1 MIEGAKIVKGYRLGS
16 ESLVAEWGNAR
27 RIEIEK
33 RSAQTCLELQA
44 EPWLAPTVLDKAA
57 VSSGME
63 TGKISLSPRFF
74 ENELKAYSDWR
85 EAFWRELVQNSVD
98 AGCRN
103 INIGFAGSSDEP
115 EVIFSDDGPGMSQQ
129 TLRDVYFQLGASTKG
144 SEDIGGFG
152 RARMLTCFAHDRYW
166 VKSRDYIA
174 TGRGASFQIAA
185 NPDSF
190 THGCE
195 IGVRLLN
202 SGGDIAM
209 KSRLVS
215 FLSTCQLD
223 CRVLVE
229 GEEFTTWA
237 YRYRKA
243 GELSFAAIHVNRS
256 QSPQIL
262 VRVNGVAMFTR
273 WTSAKARIIL
283 EIPPD
288 VARHVL
294 TSNRDGLRHR
304 CQEEFDRYLE
314 KLSADCSSAVKER
327 FAPLKTFFGQA
338 TRTIRRKSAAPEPCA
353 PMPEPLLVPNLTML
367 APLPRLGPPTDVFF
381 NPPDSS
387 LPEFVLYTDCQSR
400 KLRAAAKRFTPQAI
414 AGTRRERLLSG
425 WTCACEIALGALLE
439 ITGGGSIDFA
449 PGFVF
454 SDDAKAVCI
463 SGDGIHSLLL
473 RPVDEN
479 GRSAYSVS
487 APSTAHQLL
496 AAAAHEAAHVVHS
509 CHNEDFAAT
518 LTELFGKVSA
528 HAKLVRVALRGRKSQ
543 CIQAGNTYSEAA

>member
-1 MIEGAKIVKGYRLGS
+1 
-16 ESLVAEWGNAR
+16 
-27 RIEIEK
+27 
-33 RSAQTCLELQA
+33 
-44 EPWLAPTVLDKAA
+44 
-57 VSSGME
+57 
-63 TGKISLSPRFF
+63 
-74 ENELKAYSDWR
+74 
-85 EAFWRELVQNSVD
+85 
-98 AGCRN
+98 
-103 INIGFAGSSDEP
+103 
-115 EVIFSDDGPGMSQQ
+115 MSQE

-144 SEDIGGFG
+144 ADDIGGFG
-152 RARMLTCFAHDRYW
+152 RARMLTCFAHSSYW
-166 VKSRDYIA
+166 VKSRDYMA
-174 TGRGASFQIAA
+174 TGCGASFQIAA

-190 THGCE
+190 TNGCE

-209 KSRLVS
+209 KSRLIS
-215 FLSTCQLD
+215 FLLTCQLD
-223 CRVLVE
+223 CRVMVE
-229 GEEFTTWA
+229 GEEFTSWA

-243 GELSFAAIHVNRS
+243 GELSFASIHVNRS
-256 QSPQIL
+256 QVPQIV

-283 EIPPD
+283 EIPAN

-304 CQEEFDRYLE
+304 YQEEFDRYLE
-314 KLSADCSSAVKER
+314 KLSADCNSAVKER
-327 FAPLKTFFGQA
+327 FAPHKTFFGQA

-353 PMPEPLLVPNLTML
+353 LMPEPVPVPHLTML
-367 APLPRLGPPTDVFF
+367 APLPRLGPPTDVSF
-381 NPPDSS
+381 NPPDNS
-387 LPEFVLYTDCQSR
+387 LPQFVLYTDCQSR

-425 WTCACEIALGALLE
+425 WTCACEIALGALLDL
-439 ITGGGSIDFA
+439 TGGGSIDFA

-496 AAAAHEAAHVVHS
+496 AAAAHEAAHVIHS

-528 HAKLVRVALRGRKSQ
+528 HAKLVRAALRCPK
-543 CIQAGNTYSEAA
+543 AASRRAEKPQLAAA

>member
-1 MIEGAKIVKGYRLGS
+1 MNELCAGP
-16 ESLVAEWGNAR
+16 EPSLAEWGD
-27 RIEIEK
+27 
-33 RSAQTCLELQA
+33 AQGATTQKGIVQTRPNLQ
-44 EPWLAPTVLDKAA
+44 PPGPSSTVTDPAA

-63 TGKISLSPRFF
+63 TGTISLSPRFF

-85 EAFWRELVQNSVD
+85 EAFWRELIQNSVD

-103 INIGFAGSSDEP
+103 ISIRFAGSSDEP
-115 EVIFSDDGPGMSQQ
+115 EVIFRDDGPGMSQE

-144 SEDIGGFG
+144 AGDIGGFG
-152 RARMLTCFAHDRYW
+152 RARMLTCFAHSSYW
-166 VKSRDYIA
+166 VKSRDYMA
-174 TGRGASFQIAA
+174 TGCGASFQIAA

-190 THGCE
+190 TDGCE
-195 IGVRLLN
+195 VGVRLLN

-223 CRVLVE
+223 CRVMVE
-229 GEEFTTWA
+229 GEEFAAWA
-237 YRYRKA
+237 YRYRKS
-243 GELSFAAIHVNRS
+243 GELSFAGIHVNRS
-256 QSPQIL
+256 QPPQIL

-283 EIPPD
+283 EIPAD
-288 VARHVL
+288 VARNVL

-304 CQEEFDRYLE
+304 YQEEFDRYLE
-314 KLSADCSSAVKER
+314 KLSADCNSAVKER

-338 TRTIRRKSAAPEPCA
+338 TRTIRRKSAATKLCTPLPVPA
-353 PMPEPLLVPNLTML
+353 PHLSIPV
-367 APLPRLGPPTDVFF
+367 PLPRLGPPTDVSFE
-381 NPPDSS
+381 PSGSS

-414 AGTRRERLLSG
+414 AGTRRERLLTG
-425 WTCACEIALGALLE
+425 WTCACEIALGALLD

-496 AAAAHEAAHVVHS
+496 AAAAHEAAHVIHS

-518 LTELFGKVSA
+518 LTELFGKVSSD
-528 HAKLVRVALRGRKSQ
+528 AKLVRAALRFPNSASRRPEK
-543 CIQAGNTYSEAA
+543 THLAAA

>member
-1 MIEGAKIVKGYRLGS
+1 MNDAEKLVNEFCAVP
-16 ESLVAEWGNAR
+16 ESLVAEHVTAR
-27 RIEIEK
+27 RSRIE
-33 RSAQTCLELQA
+33 RPLAQTCENRPA
-44 EPWLAPTVLDKAA
+44 DPWPTRTVLDAAA
-57 VSSGME
+57 VSSAVE
-63 TGKISLSPRFF
+63 TGSISVSPRFF
-74 ENELKAYSDWR
+74 ENELKAYSEWR

-103 INIGFAGSSDEP
+103 INISFAGSSDEP
-115 EVIFSDDGPGMSQQ
+115 EVIFSDDGPGMSQE

-144 SEDIGGFG
+144 ADDIGGFG

-190 THGCE
+190 TNGCE
-195 IGVRLLN
+195 VGVRLLN
-202 SGGDIAM
+202 SGGDVAM
-209 KSRLVS
+209 KSRLIS
-215 FLSTCQLD
+215 FLLTCQLD
-223 CRVLVE
+223 CQVLVE

-237 YRYRKA
+237 HRYRKA

-256 QSPQIL
+256 QSPQIV

-304 CQEEFDRYLE
+304 YQEEFDRYLE
-314 KLSADCSSAVKER
+314 KLSADCTSAVKEQ
-327 FAPLKTFFGQA
+327 FSPLKTFFGQA
-338 TRTIRRKSAAPEPCA
+338 TRTIRRKSTGPELHVPLPEP
-353 PMPEPLLVPNLTML
+353 VPVPHLTML
-367 APLPRLGPPTDVFF
+367 APLPRLGPPTEVSF
-381 NPPDSS
+381 NPPGSS

-400 KLRAAAKRFTPQAI
+400 KLRAAAKRFTPEAI

-425 WTCACEIALGALLE
+425 WTCACEIALGALLDL
-439 ITGGGSIDFA
+439 TAGDSIDFA

-454 SDDAKAVCI
+454 SDNAKAVCV
-463 SGDGIHSLLL
+463 SSDGIHSLLL

-496 AAAAHEAAHVVHS
+496 AVAAHEAAHVIHS
-509 CHNEDFAAT
+509 CHNEDFAST

-528 HAKLVRVALRGRKSQ
+528 HAKLVRAALRGPKSDG
-543 CIQAGNTYSEAA
+543 IRVL

>member
-1 MIEGAKIVKGYRLGS
+1 MNNADLLLNELCAAP
-16 ESLVAEWGNAR
+16 EPSLAEWGD
-27 RIEIEK
+27 
-33 RSAQTCLELQA
+33 AQGATTQKAIMQTQPNLQ
-44 EPWLAPTVLDKAA
+44 PPGPSSTVPDAAA
-57 VSSGME
+57 VSSRME
-63 TGKISLSPRFF
+63 TGTISLSPRFF

-103 INIGFAGSSDEP
+103 ISIRFGGSSDEP
-115 EVIFSDDGPGMSQQ
+115 EVIFRDDGPGMSQE

-144 SEDIGGFG
+144 ADDIGGFG
-152 RARMLTCFAHDRYW
+152 RARMLTCFAHSSYW
-166 VKSRDYIA
+166 VKSRGYMA
-174 TGRGASFQIAA
+174 TGCGASFQIAA

-190 THGCE
+190 TNGCE
-195 IGVRLLN
+195 VGVRLLN

-215 FLSTCQLD
+215 FLTTCQLD

-229 GEEFTTWA
+229 GEEFTAWA

-243 GELSFAAIHVNRS
+243 GDLSFAAIHVNRS

-262 VRVNGVAMFTR
+262 VRVNGVTMFTR

-283 EIPPD
+283 EIPAN
-288 VARHVL
+288 VARNVL

-304 CQEEFDRYLE
+304 YQEEFDRYLE
-314 KLSADCSSAVKER
+314 KLCADCNSAVKEL

-338 TRTIRRKSAAPEPCA
+338 TRTIRRKSAAPEQCA
-353 PMPEPLLVPNLTML
+353 PMPEPVPVPHLSI
-367 APLPRLGPPTDVFF
+367 PVPPPRLGPPTDVSF
-381 NPPDSS
+381 NPPCSS
-387 LPEFVLYTDCQSR
+387 LPQFVLYTDCQSR

-473 RPVDEN
+473 RPTDEN

-487 APSTAHQLL
+487 AASTPHQLL

-509 CHNEDFAAT
+509 CHNEDFATT

-528 HAKLVRVALRGRKSQ
+528 HAKLVRAALRACKS
-543 CIQAGNTYSEAA
+543 AGIRGENKFSEAA